1 MRPINAPNHDAPPDI
16 AQRPMRLRKTG
27 AAARARSLVGL
38 AVAASLLATAPAASG
53 ANERIDRVTVTPKDG
68 RLYVS
73 AALVPGLPSG
83 TDEDLRKGLPKDL
96 YYYLVLKRRQKN
108 WFDEEVV
115 AVTVKYSLK
124 YDLLKQEYV
133 VSVRVPSGT
142 TRTVVRDF
150 AAARDLVSRVDQV
163 PVAEV
168 RQLSRRK
175 TYVVSVKAEMKA
187 PKMPLYLDYFL
198 FFIPFL
204 DVATE
209 WRDSASFRAPNVP

>member
-1 MRPINAPNHDAPPDI
+1 
-16 AQRPMRLRKTG
+16 
-27 AAARARSLVGL
+27 
-38 AVAASLLATAPAASG
+38 VAALLFAVPHPASG

-68 RLYVS
+68 QLYVS
-73 AALVPGLPSG
+73 AALTPGLPAR

-96 YYYLVLKRRQKN
+96 YYYLVLKKRQKN

-124 YDLLKQEYV
+124 YDLLKREYV
-133 VSVRVPSGT
+133 VSVRLPAGT
-142 TRTVVRDF
+142 TQTIVRDF

-168 RQLSRRK
+168 RKLSRRK

-204 DVATE
+204 DIATE
-209 WRDSASFRAPNVP
+209 WRDSASFRSPNVP

>member
-1 MRPINAPNHDAPPDI
+1 MRSATNGAHACARVCAAVVTALLLILPP
-16 AQRPMRLRKTG
+16 P
-27 AAARARSLVGL
+27 
-38 AVAASLLATAPAASG
+38 ASA

-73 AALVPGLPSG
+73 AALTPGLPSR

-133 VSVRVPSGT
+133 VSIRVPSGT
-142 TRTVVRDF
+142 TRTIVRDF
-150 AAARDLVSRVDQV
+150 AAARELVSRVDQV

-204 DVATE
+204 DIATE

>member
-1 MRPINAPNHDAPPDI
+1 MRSP
-16 AQRPMRLRKTG
+16 QTG
-27 AAARARSLVGL
+27 AAARARFLVGV
-38 AVAASLLATAPAASG
+38 AVAACLLAAAPPASG

-73 AALVPGLPSG
+73 AALTPGLPSR
-83 TDEDLRKGLPKDL
+83 TDEDLRRGLPKDL

-108 WFDEEVV
+108 WFDEELV

-133 VSVRVPSGT
+133 VSIRLPSGT
-142 TRTVVRDF
+142 TQTIVRDF
-150 AAARDLVSRVDQV
+150 AAARELVSRVEQV

-187 PKMPLYLDYFL
+187 PKLPLYLDYFL

-204 DVATE
+204 DIATE
-209 WRDSASFRAPNVP
+209 WRDSASFRAPAPHGP